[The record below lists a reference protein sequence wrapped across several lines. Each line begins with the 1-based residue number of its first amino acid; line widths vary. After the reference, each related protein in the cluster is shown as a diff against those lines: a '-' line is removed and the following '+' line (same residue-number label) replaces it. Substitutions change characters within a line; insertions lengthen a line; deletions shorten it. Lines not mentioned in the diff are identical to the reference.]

1 MAIEQGLGAG
11 GPPEQLLIEAA
22 IEDTTRMQE
31 IPELPATP
39 GITEFDDGSAVVG
52 EYEEE
57 SEPLEEIPF
66 DGNLADVVEEHDLMS
81 ISSDLVGSIEDDF
94 SARQDWEDTYKKGLE
109 FLGMK
114 TEERSEPFAGSSGVI
129 HPLLAESVT
138 QFQAQAYR
146 ELLPSTGPV
155 RTQVVGAQ
163 NEILARQAERVK
175 DYMNYMITYEMEE
188 YDPEL
193 DQMLFYLPVI
203 GSTFKKVYYDPLKG
217 RAVSKFIHAEDVIVP
232 YGASDLAS
240 SPRITHRLTMDSND
254 IRKLQLVGFYK
265 DIDLPTGSN
274 YDDASMGEVE
284 ESIDD
289 IQGVHPS
296 GTSEDITLYEVHTSL
311 DIEGFEDMGE
321 DGEPTGLRLPYIV
334 TIIAESGD
342 VLSVRRNYDP
352 MDPMKR
358 AKQYFVHYKFLPGLG
373 FYGLGLTHMIGGLAQ
388 ASTSILRQLIDAGT
402 LSNLPAGFKA
412 RGARIR
418 DEDSPLQPGEFRDID
433 VVGGTLQGSL
443 MPLPFK
449 EPSQTLYNLLGTL
462 VDAGRRFAS
471 MADMKVGEMS
481 GDTPVGT
488 TMAIMERGTKVMS
501 AIHKRLHYSQKIEF
515 KLLSKIFAETVQVYP
530 YPADMQ
536 QGPEI
541 FVQDFDNR
549 IDVLPVSDPNIF
561 SMSQRI
567 ALAQTELQMV
577 QSNPEVHG
585 GPQGLYQAYRKMY
598 EALGVTNIDGI
609 LPPPPPP
616 PPPVNPSKENQNAL
630 MGAPLQAFPPQD
642 HEAHIEAHMAVM
654 STPAMQLNPNAIMAL
669 QGHIQEHIGLL
680 AEAQAQ
686 QEVMSQIPPEQM
698 QMMQQQA
705 QMQPP
710 PPPGQPPVDP
720 QQQMMQQMQPQIDS
734 MAAQII
740 ADLTEE
746 LVQAMTPEEQGDPL
760 VDIRNQELQL
770 KAADL
775 QRKQEE
781 FDAKQ
786 AFNEEKERNDVLVSQ
801 QRIDVSEA
809 ALEDKTRIA
818 EERLQTQRDIASL
831 SAISKG
837 VN

>member
-1 MAIEQGLGAG
+1 MAVERGLGSG
-11 GPPEQLLIEAA
+11 GLPEAP
-22 IEDTTRMQE
+22 M
-31 IPELPATP
+31 IPEEDILQNVVDLPAQP
-39 GITEFDDGSAVVG
+39 GVTEFDDGSAIIG

-57 SEPLEEIPF
+57 QAPIADVGF
-66 DGNLADVVEEHDLMS
+66 DGNLAEVVDEAELGR
-81 ISSDLVGSIEDDF
+81 ISSDLVGSIEDDLA
-94 SARQDWEDTYKKGLE
+94 AREDWEDTYKRGLE

-114 TEERSEPFAGSSGVI
+114 TEERSEPFEGSSGVI

-146 ELLPSTGPV
+146 ELLPATGPV
-155 RTQVVGAQ
+155 RTSVVGAQ
-163 NEILARQAERVK
+163 NEMLVKQSERVK

-203 GSTFKKVYYDPLKG
+203 GSTFKKVYFDPLKG
-217 RAVSKFIHAEDVIVP
+217 RAVSKFIHAEDLIVP
-232 YGASDLAS
+232 YGATDLMS
-240 SPRITHRLTMDSND
+240 SPRITHRITMDSNEV
-254 IRKLQLVGFYK
+254 RKLQLTGFYR
-265 DIDLPTGSN
+265 DIELPGESESDT
-274 YDDASMGEVE
+274 DAMGEVE

-296 GTSEDITLYEVHTSL
+296 GPSEELTLYEVHTSL
-311 DIEGFEDMGE
+311 DIEGFEDMGAN
-321 DGEPTGLRLPYIV
+321 GEPTGLRLPYII
-334 TIIAESGD
+334 TIVADSGD
-342 VLSVRRNYDP
+342 VLSVRRNYP
-352 MDPMKR
+352 EMDPMKR

-418 DEDSPLQPGEFRDID
+418 DEDNPLQPGEFRDID

-449 EPSQTLYNLLGTL
+449 EPSGTLYNLLGTL

-481 GDTPVGT
+481 GETPVGT

-515 KLLSKIFAETVQVYP
+515 KLLSRIFAETIQAYP

-536 QGPEI
+536 MGPEV
-541 FVQDFDNR
+541 FVQDFDQR
-549 IDVLPVSDPNIF
+549 VDVLPSSDPNIF

-567 ALAQTELQMV
+567 ALAQTELQLV
-577 QSNPEVHG
+577 QSNPQIHG

-598 EALGVTNIDGI
+598 EALGVNNIDAI
-609 LPPPPPP
+609 LPPPPQPQP
-616 PPPVNPSKENQNAL
+616 ANPSKENQNAL
-630 MGAPLQAFPPQD
+630 MGAPLQAFPDQD
-642 HEAHIEAHMAVM
+642 HESHIEAHMAVM

-686 QEVMSQIPPEQM
+686 QEIMSQIPPEQM

-705 QMQPP
+705 QMMPP
-710 PPPGQPPVDP
+710 QEGPQGPMPPDP
-720 QQQMMQQMQPQIDS
+720 MMQFKPQIDAR
-734 MAAQII
+734 AAEII
-740 ADLTEE
+740 AEMTEQ
-746 LVQAMTPEEQGDPL
+746 LAQAVAPPPQSDPL

-775 QRKQEE
+775 QRKQSEFEAKQE
-781 FDAKQ
+781 FDR
-786 AFNEEKERNDVLVSQ
+786 ERERNDVLTAQ

-809 ALEDKTRIA
+809 ALADKTRVA
-818 EERLQTQRDIASL
+818 EERIQTQRDIAALNASM
-831 SAISKG
+831 KG
-837 VN
+837 Q

>member
-1 MAIEQGLGAG
+1 MAIERGIGAG
-11 GPPEQLLIEAA
+11 GVADEPM
-22 IEDTTRMQE
+22 IEDTTSAVE
-31 IPELPATP
+31 IPEIPANP

-52 EYEEE
+52 EYEEPA
-57 SEPLEEIPF
+57 EPVATVPF
-66 DGNLADVVEEHDLMS
+66 DGNLAEVIDEAELGR
-81 ISSDLVGSIEDDF
+81 IAGDLVGSIEDDLA
-94 SARQDWEDTYKKGLE
+94 SREDWEDTYKTGLE

-114 TEERSEPFAGSSGVI
+114 TEERTEPFEGSSGVI

-146 ELLPSTGPV
+146 ELLPATGPV
-155 RTQVVGAQ
+155 RTQVIGAQ
-163 NEILARQAERVK
+163 NEMLVKQAERVK

-193 DQMLFYLPVI
+193 DQMLFYLPVV
-203 GSTFKKVYYDPLKG
+203 GSTFKKVYFDPLKG
-217 RAVSKFIHAEDVIVP
+217 RAVSKFLHAEDLIVP
-232 YGASDLAS
+232 YGATDLAS
-240 SPRITHRLTMDSND
+240 SPRITHRISMDSNE
-254 IRKLQLVGFYK
+254 IRKLQLTGFYR
-265 DIDLPTGSN
+265 DIDLPSG
-274 YDDASMGEVE
+274 SMGEMDMADE
-284 ESIDD
+284 IDESIDD

-296 GTSEDITLYEVHTSL
+296 GPSEEMTLYEVHTTL
-311 DIEGFEDMGE
+311 DIEGFEDMGA

-334 TIIAESGD
+334 TILADNNE
-342 VLSVRRNYDP
+342 VLSVRRSYEE

-418 DEDSPLQPGEFRDID
+418 DEDAPLQPGEFRDID

-449 EPSQTLYNLLGTL
+449 EPSGTLYNLLGTL

-471 MADMKVGEMS
+471 MADLKVGEM
-481 GDTPVGT
+481 GGETPVGT

-515 KLLSKIFAETVQVYP
+515 KLLSKIFAQSVQEYP
-530 YPADMQ
+530 YAADMQ
-536 QGPEI
+536 MGPQV
-541 FVQDFDNR
+541 FTQDFDAR
-549 IDVLPVSDPNIF
+549 VDVLPVSDPNIF

-567 ALAQTELQMV
+567 ALAQTELQLV
-577 QSNPEVHG
+577 QSNPQIHG

-609 LPPPPPP
+609 LPPPPQPQP
-616 PPPVNPSKENQNAL
+616 MNPSKENQNAL
-630 MGAPLQAFPPQD
+630 MGAPLQAFPDQD

-654 STPAMQLNPNAIMAL
+654 STPAMQLNPQALVVL

-705 QMQPP
+705 QMAPP
-710 PPPGQPPVDP
+710 QMGPQGPMPQDP
-720 QQQMMQQMQPQIDS
+720 MQMVMMQMKPQIDAL
-734 MAAQII
+734 AAQIA
-740 ADLTEE
+740 ADMTEQ
-746 LVQAMTPEEQGDPL
+746 LVQAVTPQEEGTDPL
-760 VDIRNQELQL
+760 VAIRQQELQL
-770 KAADL
+770 KAADM
-775 QRKQEE
+775 QRKQGE
-781 FDAKQ
+781 FEARQ
-786 AFNEEKERNDVLVSQ
+786 EMEREKERNDVLVAQ
-801 QRIDVSEA
+801 QRIDAQEKAIDERS
-809 ALEDKTRIA
+809 RIA
-818 EERLQTQRDIASL
+818 EERIQTQRDIA
-831 SAISKG
+831 AVNAQAKG
-837 VN
+837 Q

>member
-1 MAIEQGLGAG
+1 MAVERGLGSG
-11 GPPEQLLIEAA
+11 GLPEAPMIPEQEMLQNVI
-22 IEDTTRMQE
+22 D
-31 IPELPATP
+31 LPAQP
-39 GITEFDDGSAVVG
+39 GVTEFDDGSAIIG

-57 SEPLEEIPF
+57 QAPIADVGF
-66 DGNLADVVEEHDLMS
+66 DGNLAEVVDEAELGR
-81 ISSDLVGSIEDDF
+81 ISSDLVNSIEDDLA
-94 SARQDWEDTYKKGLE
+94 AREDWEDTYKRGLE

-114 TEERSEPFAGSSGVI
+114 TEERSEPFEGSSGVI

-146 ELLPSTGPV
+146 ELLPATGPV
-155 RTQVVGAQ
+155 RTSVVGAQ
-163 NEILARQAERVK
+163 NEMLVKQSERVK

-203 GSTFKKVYYDPLKG
+203 GSTFKKVYFDPLKG
-217 RAVSKFIHAEDVIVP
+217 RAVSKFIHAEDLIVP
-232 YGASDLAS
+232 YGATDLLS
-240 SPRITHRLTMDSND
+240 SPRITHRITMDSNEV
-254 IRKLQLVGFYK
+254 RKLQLNGFYR
-265 DIDLPTGSN
+265 DIDLPSESESDTAAMS
-274 YDDASMGEVE
+274 EVE

-289 IQGVHPS
+289 VQGIHPS
-296 GTSEDITLYEVHTSL
+296 GPSDELTLYEVHTSL
-311 DIEGFEDMGE
+311 DIEGFEDMGVN
-321 DGEPTGLRLPYIV
+321 GEPTGLRLPYIV
-334 TIIAESGD
+334 TVVADSGD
-342 VLSVRRNYDP
+342 VLAIRRNYLEI
-352 MDPMKR
+352 DPMKR

-418 DEDSPLQPGEFRDID
+418 DEDNPLQPGEFRDID

-449 EPSQTLYNLLGTL
+449 EPSGTLYNLLGTL

-481 GDTPVGT
+481 GETPVGT

-501 AIHKRLHYSQKIEF
+501 AIHSQKIEF
-515 KLLSKIFAETVQVYP
+515 KLLSRIFAETIQAYP

-536 QGPEI
+536 MGPEV
-541 FVQDFDNR
+541 FVQDFDQR
-549 IDVLPVSDPNIF
+549 VDVLPSSDPNIF

-567 ALAQTELQMV
+567 ALAQTELQLV
-577 QSNPEVHG
+577 QSNPQIHG

-598 EALGVTNIDGI
+598 EALGVNNIDAI
-609 LPPPPPP
+609 LPPPPQPQP
-616 PPPVNPSKENQNAL
+616 ANPSKENQNAL
-630 MGAPLQAFPPQD
+630 MGAPLQAFPDQD
-642 HEAHIEAHMAVM
+642 HESHIEAHMAVM

-686 QEVMSQIPPEQM
+686 QEIMSQIPPEQM

-705 QMQPP
+705 QMMPP
-710 PPPGQPPVDP
+710 QEGPQGPMPPDP
-720 QQQMMQQMQPQIDS
+720 MMQFKPQIDAR
-734 MAAQII
+734 AAEII
-740 ADLTEE
+740 AEMTEQ
-746 LVQAMTPEEQGDPL
+746 LAQAVAPPPQSDPL

-775 QRKQEE
+775 QRKQSEFEAKQE
-781 FDAKQ
+781 FDR
-786 AFNEEKERNDVLVSQ
+786 ERERNDVLTAQ

-809 ALEDKTRIA
+809 ALADKTRVA
-818 EERLQTQRDIASL
+818 EERIQTQRDIAALNASM
-831 SAISKG
+831 KG
-837 VN
+837 Q

>member
-11 GPPEQLLIEAA
+11 GTPEELLIEAS

-66 DGNLADVVEEHDLMS
+66 DGNLADVVDDMDLMS
-81 ISSDLVGSIEDDF
+81 ISSELVGSIEDDF

-146 ELLPSTGPV
+146 ELLPATGPV

-163 NEILARQAERVK
+163 NEILARQSERVK

-203 GSTFKKVYYDPLKG
+203 GSTFKKIYYDPLKG

-265 DIDLPTGSN
+265 DIELPTGSN

-296 GTSEDITLYEVHTSL
+296 GSSEDITLYEVHTSL

-501 AIHKRLHYSQKIEF
+501 AIHKRLHYAQKIEF
-515 KLLSKIFAETVQVYP
+515 KLLSKIFAETVQSYP
-530 YPADMQ
+530 YAADMQ

-541 FVQDFDNR
+541 FGQDFDAR
-549 IDVLPVSDPNIF
+549 VDVLPVSDPNIF

-577 QSNPEVHG
+577 QSNPEIHG

-616 PPPVNPSKENQNAL
+616 APPVNPSKENQNAL

-686 QEVMSQIPPEQM
+686 QEVMSQIPPDQM

-720 QQQMMQQMQPQIDS
+720 QQQMMQQFQPQIDS

-760 VDIRNQELQL
+760 VDIRNQELEL

-775 QRKQEE
+775 QRKQNE

-786 AFNEEKERNDVLVSQ
+786 ALNEEKERNDVLVSQ

-809 ALEDKTRIA
+809 ALADKTRIA
-818 EERLQTQRDIASL
+818 EERLETQRNIATMN
-831 SAISKG
+831 AMNKG
-837 VN
+837 AN

>member
-1 MAIEQGLGAG
+1 M
-11 GPPEQLLIEAA
+11 
-22 IEDTTRMQE
+22 
-31 IPELPATP
+31 IPEEEMLQNVVDLPLQP
-39 GITEFDDGSAVVG
+39 GVTEFDDGSAVIG
-52 EYEEE
+52 EYDEGQ
-57 SEPLEEIPF
+57 EPVPQVPF
-66 DGNLADVVEEHDLMS
+66 DGNLAEVIDESELGR
-81 ISSDLVGSIEDDF
+81 IASDLVGSIEDDLA
-94 SARQDWEDTYKKGLE
+94 SRQDWEDTYKTGLG

-114 TEERSEPFAGSSGVI
+114 TEERSEPFEGSSGVV

-146 ELLPSTGPV
+146 ELLPATGPV
-155 RTQVVGAQ
+155 RTAVIGAQ
-163 NEILARQAERVK
+163 NEILVKQSERVK

-203 GSTFKKVYYDPLKG
+203 GSTFKKIYFDPLKG
-217 RAVSKFIHAEDVIVP
+217 RAVSRFIHAEDMIVP
-232 YGASDLAS
+232 YGASDLLS
-240 SPRITHRLTMDSND
+240 SPRITHRITMDSNE
-254 IRKLQLVGFYK
+254 IRKLQLAGFYR
-265 DIDLPTGSN
+265 DVDLPDYSEGDTSGM
-274 YDDASMGEVE
+274 DEIE

-289 IQGVHPS
+289 VQGVHPS
-296 GTSEDITLYEVHTSL
+296 GSSEELTLYEVHAAL
-311 DIEGFEDMGE
+311 DIEGFEDMGV

-334 TIIAESGD
+334 TVVADSNE
-342 VLSVRRNYDP
+342 VLSVRRNYQEI
-352 MDPMKR
+352 DPMKR

-418 DEDSPLQPGEFRDID
+418 EEDTPLQPGEFRDID

-515 KLLSKIFAETVQVYP
+515 KLLSKIFSETIQAYP
-530 YPADMQ
+530 YAADMQ
-536 QGPEI
+536 MGPEV
-541 FVQDFDNR
+541 FVQDFAPQ

-567 ALAQTELQMV
+567 ALAQTELQLV
-577 QSNPEVHG
+577 QSNPQIHG

-598 EALGVTNIDGI
+598 EALGVNNIDAI

-616 PPPVNPSKENQNAL
+616 PPPANPAKENQNAL
-630 MGAPLQAFPPQD
+630 MGAPLQAFPEQE
-642 HEAHIEAHMAVM
+642 HQAHIETHMAVM
-654 STPAMQLNPNAIMAL
+654 STPAMGLNPQAIMSL
-669 QGHIQEHIGLL
+669 QGHIQEHIGLM

-705 QMQPP
+705 QMMPP
-710 PPPGQPPVDP
+710 QPGQPPADP
-720 QQQMMQQMQPQIDS
+720 MMQFKPQIDAR
-734 MAAQII
+734 AAEII
-740 ADLTEE
+740 SEMTEQ
-746 LVQAMTPEEQGDPL
+746 LAQAVAPPPQSDPL

-775 QRKQEE
+775 QRKQTE
-781 FDAKQ
+781 FEAKQ
-786 AFNEEKERNDVLVSQ
+786 ELDREKERNDVLTAQ

-809 ALEDKTRIA
+809 ALADKTRIA
-818 EERLQTQRDIASL
+818 EDRIQTQRDIAALNSNK
-831 SAISKG
+831 KG
-837 VN
+837 